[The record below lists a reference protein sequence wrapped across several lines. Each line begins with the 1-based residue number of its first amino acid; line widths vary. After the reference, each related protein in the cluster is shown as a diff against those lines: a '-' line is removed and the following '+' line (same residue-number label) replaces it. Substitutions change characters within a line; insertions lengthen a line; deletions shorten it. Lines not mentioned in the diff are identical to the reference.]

1 MAKPQVLL
9 TRGSFYK
16 PGWIEAHWPT
26 RAARAELILSPHEG
40 GEPLLND
47 AAKADVI
54 YARGFPVTRE
64 MMEAAGARLRGVVAS
79 GVGVD
84 KIDVAAATRMGV
96 PVANSPGNTITMAES
111 TMLLVAAFAKQ
122 LFFWVDLARTS
133 QYPNSAQQGREMA
146 GQTIGL
152 IGFGRIGKSVA
163 KLARA
168 YGMNPIAYDPYVEPS
183 DLAPLVPLD
192 ELLARSDFVSLH
204 PLLTDETRKMINA
217 ETLRKMKKTAYLI
230 NTARGRLVDETA
242 LIEALQAGTIAGAG
256 LDVFEQEPPRSDN
269 PLLQMK
275 NVIGTPHGL
284 GQAAEAR
291 RRCAVMAEQS
301 MLSLIDGVMPELVVN
316 KDVVWRHAGAGAL
329 G

>member
-9 TRGSFYK
+9 TRGGFYK
-16 PGWIEAHWPT
+16 PGWIESHWPNLQK
-26 RAARAELILSPHEG
+26 RAELIISFHEG
-40 GEPLLND
+40 GEALLND

-64 MMEAAGARLRGVVAS
+64 IMEAAGKRLRGVVAS

-84 KIDVAAATRMGV
+84 KIDVKAATEMGV
-96 PVANSPGNTITMAES
+96 PVMNSPGNTITMAES

-122 LFFWVDLARTS
+122 LFFWVDHARTG
-133 QYPNSAQQGREMA
+133 QLPNSAQQGREMA

-152 IGFGRIGKSVA
+152 IGFGRIGKTVA

-168 YGMNPIAYDPYVEPS
+168 YGMYPIAYDPYVEPS

-192 ELLARSDFVSLH
+192 ELLERSDFVSLH
-204 PLLTDETRKMINA
+204 PLLTDETRKIINA
-217 ETLRKMKKTAYLI
+217 GTLRKMKKSAYLI
-230 NTARGRLVDETA
+230 NTARGRLVDEAA
-242 LIEALQAGTIAGAG
+242 LIEALQEGVIAGAG
-256 LDVFEQEPPRSDN
+256 LDVFEIEPPKPDN
-269 PLLQMK
+269 PLLKMK

-316 KDVVWRHAGAGAL
+316 KDVVWRHKGAGAI